1 MSDSPVD
8 GKAVDGGADD
18 ATGDGA
24 ADGAAPTRALPERI
38 EPGDVAPLP
47 VLAPPRPKVVVKAD
61 LLPAISAI
69 SLIAL
74 LGLPVGWLW
83 SRLAPPQESVLGQG
97 GSVTP
102 LLVES
107 YHEFDGIAIFS
118 LLAFATGLLTAAVL
132 WRLRGRR
139 GPVLLTG
146 AVIGSLVASWLGV
159 QMGGSFASGLYPMP
173 PNPQLGDLITIA
185 PEITTRWVLVAM
197 PLALAL
203 GYGVATSW
211 NGFDDLGRRLK

>member
-1 MSDSPVD
+1 VSDSPVD
-8 GKAVDGGADD
+8 DSG
-18 ATGDGA
+18 T
-24 ADGAAPTRALPERI
+24 TRALPERI
-38 EPGDVAPLP
+38 EPEEAALLPL
-47 VLAPPRPKVVVKAD
+47 LAPPKPKVVVKAD

-69 SLIAL
+69 SLVSL

-118 LLAFATGLLTAAVL
+118 LLAFAAGLLTAAVL
-132 WRLRGRR
+132 WRIRGRR
-139 GPVLLTG
+139 GPVMLIGGVL
-146 AVIGSLVASWLGV
+146 GSLVASWLGI
-159 QMGGSFASGLYPMP
+159 QMGGSFAAGLYPMP

-185 PEITTRWVLVAM
+185 PEVTTKWALVAM
-197 PLALAL
+197 PLALSL
-203 GYGVATSW
+203 GYGIATSW

>member
-8 GKAVDGGADD
+8 DSG
-18 ATGDGA
+18 T
-24 ADGAAPTRALPERI
+24 TRALPERV
-38 EPGDVAPLP
+38 EPEEVALLSA
-47 VLAPPRPKVVVKAD
+47 LAPPRPKVVVKAD

-74 LGLPVGWLW
+74 LGLPMGWLW
-83 SRLAPPQESVLGQG
+83 SRLAPPQQSVLGRG

-107 YHEFDGIAIFS
+107 YHEFDGIAIFT
-118 LLAFATGLLTAAVL
+118 LLAFAAGLLTAAVL
-132 WRLRGRR
+132 WRMRGRR
-139 GPVLLTG
+139 GPVLLIGGVLG
-146 AVIGSLVASWLGV
+146 ALVASWLGRQV
-159 QMGGSFASGLYPMP
+159 GGSLAAGLYPAP
-173 PNPQLGDLITIA
+173 QNPKLGDMITIA
-185 PEITTRWVLVAM
+185 PEITTVSVLAAM

-203 GYGVATSW
+203 GYGIATSW

>member
-8 GKAVDGGADD
+8 DSG
-18 ATGDGA
+18 T
-24 ADGAAPTRALPERI
+24 TRALPERI
-38 EPGDVAPLP
+38 EPGEAALLP

-61 LLPAISAI
+61 LLPAISAV
-69 SLIAL
+69 SLVAL

-83 SRLAPPQESVLGQG
+83 SRLAPPQESVLGPG

-107 YHEFDGIAIFS
+107 YHEFDGIAIFA
-118 LLAFATGLLTAAVL
+118 LLSFAAGLLTAAVL
-132 WRLRGRR
+132 WRMRGRR
-139 GPVLLTG
+139 GPVLL
-146 AVIGSLVASWLGV
+146 IGGVLGSAVASWLGI
-159 QMGGSFASGLYPMP
+159 QMGGSFAAGLYPMP

-185 PEITTRWVLVAM
+185 PEISTKWVLVAM
-197 PLALAL
+197 PLALSL
-203 GYGVATSW
+203 GYGIATSW

>member
-8 GKAVDGGADD
+8 DSG
-18 ATGDGA
+18 T
-24 ADGAAPTRALPERI
+24 TRALPERI
-38 EPGDVAPLP
+38 EPEEAALLPL
-47 VLAPPRPKVVVKAD
+47 LAPPKPKVVVKAD

-69 SLIAL
+69 SLVSL

-107 YHEFDGIAIFS
+107 YHEFDGIAIFT
-118 LLAFATGLLTAAVL
+118 LLTFAAGLLTAAVL
-132 WRLRGRR
+132 WRIRGRR
-139 GPVLLTG
+139 GPVMLIGG
-146 AVIGSLVASWLGV
+146 ALGSLVASWLGI

-185 PEITTRWVLVAM
+185 PEVTTKWVLVAM
-197 PLALAL
+197 PLALSL
-203 GYGVATSW
+203 GYGIATSW

>member
-8 GKAVDGGADD
+8 DSG
-18 ATGDGA
+18 T
-24 ADGAAPTRALPERI
+24 TRALPERI
-38 EPGDVAPLP
+38 EPEEAALLPL
-47 VLAPPRPKVVVKAD
+47 LAPPKPKVVVKAD

-69 SLIAL
+69 SLVSL

-118 LLAFATGLLTAAVL
+118 LLAFAAGLLTAAVL
-132 WRLRGRR
+132 WRIRGRR
-139 GPVLLTG
+139 GPVMLIGGVL
-146 AVIGSLVASWLGV
+146 GSLVASWLGI
-159 QMGGSFASGLYPMP
+159 QMGGSFAAGLYPMP

-185 PEITTRWVLVAM
+185 PEVTTKWALVAM
-197 PLALAL
+197 PLALSL
-203 GYGVATSW
+203 GYGIATSW

>member
-1 MSDSPVD
+1 MD
-8 GKAVDGGADD
+8 GEVADGGPERD
-18 ATGDGA
+18 AT
-24 ADGAAPTRALPERI
+24 TRALPERI
-38 EPGDVAPLP
+38 EPEDAPLFP

-74 LGLPVGWLW
+74 LGLPVGWVW

-139 GPVLLTG
+139 GPVLLIG
-146 AVIGSLVASWLGV
+146 AVLGSLVASWLGI

-185 PEITTRWVLVAM
+185 PEITTKWVLVAM
-197 PLALAL
+197 PLALSL
-203 GYGVATSW
+203 GYGIATSW
-211 NGFDDLGRRLK
+211 NGFDDLGRRLR